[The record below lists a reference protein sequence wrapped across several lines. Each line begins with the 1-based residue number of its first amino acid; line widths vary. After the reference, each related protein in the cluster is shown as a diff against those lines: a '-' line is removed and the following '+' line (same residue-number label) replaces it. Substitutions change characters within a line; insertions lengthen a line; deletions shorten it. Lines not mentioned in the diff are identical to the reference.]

1 MAPRTHARAVEL
13 GEHAGPLRLV
23 AFSDWRVQDI
33 SLLAE
38 EIAKFPVKPDVVLYG
53 GDDISRFREQGKNL
67 FEDLARCSKYGI
79 CAVAGNDDSPGHQE
93 HIAGHSVFD
102 VHASPVILGD
112 FAVLGV
118 EGAPSAPGFL
128 LHSEKAISSHLAR
141 QKRASQR
148 KNLILVSHCP
158 PAGCLDKSVRYSVD
172 GNPRSIGSRA
182 VRKFVRANKHVRLV
196 VCGHSHR
203 CGGRHQRL
211 GQALVVNAASHDRVG
226 NVGRFAV
233 ITVGANGKVKV
244 EWREIMEVACIPG
257 VKDRSAELLRAAG
270 IRTAQ
275 DFADCEMSALAVAL
289 PHPSRPL
296 EVLRARARALV
307 ERRPVLIGPL
317 RLPPNPEIFLDI
329 ETDSAGGYNYVWLI
343 GICIGRKGPYQAF
356 FAGTP
361 ADEHKILTA
370 FVEFAARQPT
380 ANFLAFS
387 SSKLEERVLR
397 VRLLFHELNTSLCSR
412 IVNVCQAFQQSVAL
426 PIDSESVKEVAKMLG
441 FRYRHPRLDGLGV
454 ALLYEHNYARVKNA
468 ARQKALKRKLLEYN
482 EDDVRSLPFILDAVA
497 KLSPTV
503 GVASQVPSGGQS
515 DSLAD
520 GSAAPLWT
528 DLLRQSRLF

>member
-1 MAPRTHARAVEL
+1 MAARTQSKAVKL
-13 GEHAGPLRLV
+13 GEHSGPLRLV

-38 EIAKFPVKPDVVLYG
+38 EISKLPTKPDLILYG
-53 GDDISRFREQGKNL
+53 GDDISRFREEGKNL
-67 FEDLARCSKYGI
+67 FQHLARCSNHGI
-79 CAVAGNDDSPGHQE
+79 CAVAGNDDLPGHQK
-93 HIAGHSVFD
+93 HIRGRSVFD
-102 VHASPVILGD
+102 VHASPVTLGD

-128 LHSEKAISSHLAR
+128 LHTEKEISSHLAR
-141 QKRASQR
+141 QKQFAHQ

-158 PAGCLDKSVRYSVD
+158 PEGCLDKSVRFSLD
-172 GNPRSIGSRA
+172 GRPRSIGSRA
-182 VRKFVRANKHVRLV
+182 VRKFVRANKRVRV
-196 VCGHSHR
+196 VICGHSHR

-211 GQALVVNAASHDRVG
+211 SQALVVNAASHDWLG
-226 NVGRFAV
+226 NVGRFAL
-233 ITVGANGKVKV
+233 ITVGPSRNVEI
-244 EWREIMEVACIPG
+244 EWREMVEVACIPG
-257 VKDRSAELLRAAG
+257 IKDRCSARLRAAG

-275 DFADCEMSALAVAL
+275 EFADSEMSVLAAAL
-289 PHPSRPL
+289 PHPPPRPL
-296 EVLRARARALV
+296 EVLKARARALV
-307 ERRPVLIGPL
+307 EKRPVLITPL

-343 GICIGRKGPYQAF
+343 GLCIGRKGPYQPF
-356 FAGTP
+356 FAETP

-515 DSLAD
+515 DSLA
-520 GSAAPLWT
+520 T
-528 DLLRQSRLF
+528 QR